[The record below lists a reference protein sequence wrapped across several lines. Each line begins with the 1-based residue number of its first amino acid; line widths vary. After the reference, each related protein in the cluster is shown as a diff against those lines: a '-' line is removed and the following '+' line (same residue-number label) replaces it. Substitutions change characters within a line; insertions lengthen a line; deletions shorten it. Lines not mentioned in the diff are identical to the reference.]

1 MDLGSL
7 TCYFSLPVELL
18 RTKIQKQRYWTI
30 GHVNKSPCLAAMM
43 LGEKH
48 NTTLLSDVHQK
59 KKKDTSVVLHYRQ
72 KKLEGSD

>member
-7 TCYFSLPVELL
+7 RSYFSLPVELP
-18 RTKIQKQRYWTI
+18 RIKIQKQSYWTI
-30 GHVNKSPCLAAMM
+30 GHVNKSPGLAAMM

-59 KKKDTSVVLHYRQ
+59 EKEKRKKRH
-72 KKLEGSD
+72 